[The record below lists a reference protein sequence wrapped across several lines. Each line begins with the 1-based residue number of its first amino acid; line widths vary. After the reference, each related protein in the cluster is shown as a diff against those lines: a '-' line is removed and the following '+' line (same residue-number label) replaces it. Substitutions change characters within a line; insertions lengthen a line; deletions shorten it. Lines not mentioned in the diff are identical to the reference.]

1 MSAALAAHSQLGA
14 FPDWWRA
21 SEAHGRGV
29 AAFFPPLLG
38 LPSLFSPSAQTQSS
52 GPFQARTPSKNGH
65 AAAKGVNGSAVNG
78 NNGTAVSGGSASATS
93 SPPLSEAAKGS
104 KTSARTCKKP
114 RDLSHAL
121 EKSVQKPKDKN
132 KAAGLSSDSGSSSDS
147 SSDGV
152 SSSDSDDL
160 EDEDDEDND
169 QSNDSEDSDSEK
181 EQRVKRQEK
190 SRSEGQKTGY
200 LQASA
205 EKPSKPTQDQRSV
218 QSRRSPDEPPLPAW
232 FPIASVL
239 QSQSASLLFPTSM
252 PREEGVKPHRSV
264 IQATGLVGSAK
275 PLALVTQ
282 PRRDSASSPVTL
294 VSSPKPL
301 SLCSSPKPRSVS
313 SSPKPLSLCSSPK
326 PLSLSSSPKPPSL
339 SSSPKPPTLSPP
351 HKPKALSGSPHPPV
365 KSDSSKIGGRTLLDE
380 TLLQIN
386 SFKQKQPFLYQ
397 EHAKQLFAGHKSQK
411 RTLSSSSSSQP
422 AAKRSFECKVQPP
435 YSNHSNLFLTSSLLG
450 SQHPNGVIQ
459 SGVQEAPLALITKP
473 RAQSRM
479 PDKPLLAATSPP
491 FSTPINLT
499 MGAKER
505 SSADRA
511 PPLEV
516 PSERT
521 STSPGL
527 GAPHHR
533 HHKSKG
539 SKPAAVGKGLS
550 RSHLVQSLVDL
561 FRASDMD
568 IPSSKD
574 SDSAEDE
581 DDVED
586 DEEEEED
593 SNDSPSDSESIL
605 DSDSDVSDVAVK
617 DHDGVTTDTEAE
629 RTPLKLTKAPSAPGY
644 TAELSSA
651 CTPLNLQVA
660 KAPGIPSTAAVMSSG
675 MLSFHGS
682 PSSGFSL
689 STPPGSGRRK
699 RVTDERELRTP
710 LELGWQRE
718 THIRTAGGRLQ
729 GEVAYYAPCGKKL
742 RQYPDVVKY
751 LARNA
756 ISDITRDNFSFSAKI
771 KVGDFYEARDG
782 PQGLQ
787 WCLLK
792 EEEVIPRILL
802 MDGRRGRPLG
812 SDPQRSGD
820 GSDGRRRKGRT
831 PSAAEAEFSNA
842 ADAKLLRK
850 LEAQE
855 IARQAAQIKLMRKL
869 EKQALARAAKEA
881 RKQQAIVAAEEK
893 RRQKEQMKLHRQQ
906 EKIKR
911 NQQIRLEKEL
921 RAQQMLEAKRK
932 KREEAANAKILEAE
946 KRIKEKEMRRQ
957 QAVILKHQERER
969 RRQHIMLMKA
979 VEARK
984 KAEERERLRQEK
996 RDEKR
1001 LNKERK
1007 LELRRLELEMAREM
1021 NKPNED
1027 MCLADH
1033 KPLPALPRLPG
1044 LLLSGRTFS
1053 DCLMVAQFLH
1063 SFGRVLGLDPSADV
1077 PGLSAL
1083 QEGLLNVGHSM
1094 DRLQD
1099 LLVRMLSNALCD
1111 PGMPPGHRAKTAL
1124 GEHLTNVG
1132 INRDNVSEILHI
1144 YMEAHCGQSELVESL
1159 KTKAF
1164 QAHSPAQKA
1173 SILAFLANELA
1184 CSKSVV
1190 SEIDR
1195 NIDHMTNLRKEKCV
1209 IEGKLRKLRNIY
1221 AKRTGRRDTYVG
1233 GEETPTLG
1241 TPSSGRK
1248 RKRKGAESDDDDEE
1262 DEDSEDQGDED
1273 DDEEEETK
1281 KGKKVET
1288 CDDEDE
1294 GDRTASVEELEKR
1307 IEKMSKQQTQIRLK
1321 LFESSHSL
1329 RSMMFGQDRY
1339 RRRYWVLPQCGGIF
1353 VEGME
1358 SGESPEELEKER
1370 NRLKEAELIQ
1380 VKEEPLEEKPLGCSP
1395 ELKIVQEN
1403 QTAEVQTEKD
1413 SLNLFL
1419 QKPGSFSKLSKLLE
1433 VAKMSPVEGSHTQS
1447 QRSSPATVPTTA
1459 CSPTNTL
1466 TTFPSIPLAPSIQ
1479 PNSEVK
1485 PDLCPAAPLLS
1496 TSYLS
1501 SPAKTSSSPPSLLAS
1516 DQLFRVLTEKG
1527 GHWFS
1532 LLPRSPCDDSSLTTS
1547 PAQPSTLR
1555 PNSPSSQLPGSHQN
1569 SSTPAIDCS
1578 ATSSNL
1584 TIPAIQGRSGLQVMA
1599 LPFCG
1604 WPVGVVSPNF
1614 PSLLPPL
1621 MMGSGCQAAEDNVS
1635 PFLSPSAATSKSGS
1649 PGPLSDKTPS
1659 APSPVVEASKP
1670 QDHPSPQPIPEELLT
1685 GWWKVGD
1692 AEQLRSLVRALH
1704 CRGVRERSLQKQLQ
1718 KYMDIITQACAR
1730 HRDVALMDVTEL
1742 EENQVTE
1749 ETLETWCVEEQAMEV
1764 DIGVLQQV
1772 EELERKVT
1780 SASLQ
1785 AKGWMYPEPQSERED
1800 LVYHEH
1806 KNGPK
1811 LRSAAKGSGEESGRG
1826 GIVRH
1831 ANNPLDI
1838 AVTRLAELERN
1849 IERRYLKSPL
1859 STTIQIR
1866 LDHVGTVT
1874 VPAPAPSPSADG
1886 EGSEEDIAHGLKVW
1900 RKALNEVRSAAQL
1913 SLCIQQL
1920 QKSIAWERS
1929 IMKVYCQICR
1939 KGDNEELL
1947 LLCDGCDKGCHTYC
1961 HRPKITSIPEG
1972 DWFCPAC
1979 ISTASGQSLKNK
1991 KSQSRTAPGGGKK
2004 GTEVKKNKAS
2014 DEDTVSTSGTP
2025 KKRAKEPKKRKADES
2040 PATSQLKP
2048 DTPANGKKAKAAPV
2062 IRDNERDLTMC
2073 RLLLADLEGHPDAW
2087 PFLTPVNSKSVPGYK
2102 KVIKRPM
2109 DFSTIREKLVNNQY
2123 LNLETFIIDV
2133 NLVFDNCEKFNED
2146 GSDIGR
2152 AGHSMRSFFERRWP
2166 DLLKKMNS
2174 T

>member
-1 MSAALAAHSQLGA
+1 MQTLNEEGLPRGKKWSKLVTKKNPNPVQAGRLFVQSSPEVPLCTVESLFKSTFSCLPGHLFRAGSDQSFPVSSAFPLVSHPAFSLHTTAAGRSEFGGLGSLSMSAALAAHSQLGA

-65 AAAKGVNGSAVNG
+65 AAAKGTTTFTF
-78 NNGTAVSGGSASATS
+78 TASTRRPYPEQLTIS
-93 SPPLSEAAKGS
+93 SYRDMSLKRYLSLIMEI
-104 KTSARTCKKP
+104 
-114 RDLSHAL
+114 
-121 EKSVQKPKDKN
+121 
-132 KAAGLSSDSGSSSDS
+132 SDSGSSSDS

-181 EQRVKRQEK
+181 EQR
-190 SRSEGQKTGY
+190 KTGY

-313 SSPKPLSLCSSPK
+313 SSPKPLSLCSSP
-326 PLSLSSSPKPPSL
+326 
-339 SSSPKPPTLSPP
+339 
-351 HKPKALSGSPHPPV
+351 
-365 KSDSSKIGGRTLLDE
+365 
-380 TLLQIN
+380 N
-386 SFKQKQPFLYQ
+386 STFFLFFQPFLYQ

-742 RQYPDVVKY
+742 RQYPDVVK
-751 LARNA
+751 
-756 ISDITRDNFSFSAKI
+756 
-771 KVGDFYEARDG
+771 
-782 PQGLQ
+782 GLQ

-881 RKQQAIVAAEEK
+881 RKQQGE
-893 RRQKEQMKLHRQQ
+893 R

-921 RAQQMLEAKRK
+921 RAQQMLE
-932 KREEAANAKILEAE
+932 
-946 KRIKEKEMRRQ
+946 
-957 QAVILKHQERER
+957 VERER

-1447 QRSSPATVPTTA
+1447 QRSK
-1459 CSPTNTL
+1459 
-1466 TTFPSIPLAPSIQ
+1466 
-1479 PNSEVK
+1479 VK

-1584 TIPAIQGRSGLQVMA
+1584 TIPAIQVGVMA

-1849 IERRYLKSPL
+1849 IERS
-1859 STTIQIR
+1859 
-1866 LDHVGTVT
+1866 
-1874 VPAPAPSPSADG
+1874 
-1886 EGSEEDIAHGLKVW
+1886 SEEDIAHGLKVW

>member
-1 MSAALAAHSQLGA
+1 RPYPERLTTSSFEISFPLCTVESLFKSTFSCLPGHLFRAGSDQSFPVSSAFPLVSHPAFSLHTTAAGRSEFGGLGSLSMSAALAAHSQLGA

-65 AAAKGVNGSAVNG
+65 AAAKGTTTFTF
-78 NNGTAVSGGSASATS
+78 TASTRRPYPEQLTISSYRD
-93 SPPLSEAAKGS
+93 SPPLE
-104 KTSARTCKKP
+104 TLR
-114 RDLSHAL
+114 
-121 EKSVQKPKDKN
+121 N

-190 SRSEGQKTGY
+190 VPVCVQYHTFT
-200 LQASA
+200 
-205 EKPSKPTQDQRSV
+205 PHKPTQDQRSV

-301 SLCSSPKPRSVS
+301 SLCSSPKP
-313 SSPKPLSLCSSPK
+313 
-326 PLSLSSSPKPPSL
+326 
-339 SSSPKPPTLSPP
+339 
-351 HKPKALSGSPHPPV
+351 
-365 KSDSSKIGGRTLLDE
+365 
-380 TLLQIN
+380 Q
-386 SFKQKQPFLYQ
+386 
-397 EHAKQLFAGHKSQK
+397 HAKQLFAGHKSQK

-742 RQYPDVVKY
+742 RQYPDVVK
-751 LARNA
+751 
-756 ISDITRDNFSFSAKI
+756 
-771 KVGDFYEARDG
+771 
-782 PQGLQ
+782 GLQ

-881 RKQQAIVAAEEK
+881 RKQQGE
-893 RRQKEQMKLHRQQ
+893 R

-921 RAQQMLEAKRK
+921 RAQQMLEVA
-932 KREEAANAKILEAE
+932 
-946 KRIKEKEMRRQ
+946 
-957 QAVILKHQERER
+957 ERER

-1584 TIPAIQGRSGLQVMA
+1584 TIPAIQVMA

-1718 KYMDIITQACAR
+1718 KYMDIITQAL
-1730 HRDVALMDVTEL
+1730 ALMDVTEL

-1849 IERRYLKSPL
+1849 IERS
-1859 STTIQIR
+1859 
-1866 LDHVGTVT
+1866 
-1874 VPAPAPSPSADG
+1874 
-1886 EGSEEDIAHGLKVW
+1886 SEEDIAHGLKVW

-2048 DTPANGKKAKAAPV
+2048 DT
-2062 IRDNERDLTMC
+2062 
-2073 RLLLADLEGHPDAW
+2073 LLLADLEGHPDAW

>member
-1 MSAALAAHSQLGA
+1 SAFPLVSHPAFSLHTTAAGRSEFGGLGSLSMSAALAAHSQLGA
-14 FPDWWRA
+14 FPGTHWWRA

-65 AAAKGVNGSAVNG
+65 AAAKGTTTFTF
-78 NNGTAVSGGSASATS
+78 TASTRRPYPEQLTISSYRD
-93 SPPLSEAAKGS
+93 SPPLETLRVKCP
-104 KTSARTCKKP
+104 ARGH
-114 RDLSHAL
+114 D
-121 EKSVQKPKDKN
+121 
-132 KAAGLSSDSGSSSDS
+132 AAGLSSDSGSSSDS

-181 EQRVKRQEK
+181 EQR
-190 SRSEGQKTGY
+190 KTGY

-326 PLSLSSSPKPPSL
+326 GEKKSLF
-339 SSSPKPPTLSPP
+339 
-351 HKPKALSGSPHPPV
+351 
-365 KSDSSKIGGRTLLDE
+365 KSD
-380 TLLQIN
+380 
-386 SFKQKQPFLYQ
+386 YQ
-397 EHAKQLFAGHKSQK
+397 RERSQK

-742 RQYPDVVKY
+742 RQYPDVVK
-751 LARNA
+751 
-756 ISDITRDNFSFSAKI
+756 
-771 KVGDFYEARDG
+771 
-782 PQGLQ
+782 GLQ

-881 RKQQAIVAAEEK
+881 RKQQGE
-893 RRQKEQMKLHRQQ
+893 R

-921 RAQQMLEAKRK
+921 RAQQMLE
-932 KREEAANAKILEAE
+932 
-946 KRIKEKEMRRQ
+946 
-957 QAVILKHQERER
+957 VERER

-1485 PDLCPAAPLLS
+1485 PDLS
-1496 TSYLS
+1496 
-1501 SPAKTSSSPPSLLAS
+1501 KTSSSPPSLLAS

-1584 TIPAIQGRSGLQVMA
+1584 TIPAIQVGVMA

>member
-1 MSAALAAHSQLGA
+1 MVKIGHEKKPKSCAGWTVISTFKFRKISSIESTFSCLPGHLFRAGSDQSFPVSSAFPLVSHPAFSLHTTAAGRSEFGGLGSLSMSAALAAHSQLGA
-14 FPDWWRA
+14 FPGTHWWRA

-65 AAAKGVNGSAVNG
+65 AAAKGTTTFTF
-78 NNGTAVSGGSASATS
+78 TASTRRPYPEQLTIS
-93 SPPLSEAAKGS
+93 SYRDMSLKRYLSLIMEI
-104 KTSARTCKKP
+104 
-114 RDLSHAL
+114 
-121 EKSVQKPKDKN
+121 
-132 KAAGLSSDSGSSSDS
+132 SDSGSSSDS

-181 EQRVKRQEK
+181 EH
-190 SRSEGQKTGY
+190 RSEGQKTGY

-351 HKPKALSGSPHPPV
+351 HKP
-365 KSDSSKIGGRTLLDE
+365 
-380 TLLQIN
+380 
-386 SFKQKQPFLYQ
+386 
-397 EHAKQLFAGHKSQK
+397 
-411 RTLSSSSSSQP
+411 
-422 AAKRSFECKVQPP
+422 KVQPP

-881 RKQQAIVAAEEK
+881 RKQQGE
-893 RRQKEQMKLHRQQ
+893 R

-921 RAQQMLEAKRK
+921 RAQQMLE
-932 KREEAANAKILEAE
+932 
-946 KRIKEKEMRRQ
+946 
-957 QAVILKHQERER
+957 VERER

-1584 TIPAIQGRSGLQVMA
+1584 TIPAIQVGVMA

-1849 IERRYLKSPL
+1849 IERS
-1859 STTIQIR
+1859 
-1866 LDHVGTVT
+1866 
-1874 VPAPAPSPSADG
+1874 
-1886 EGSEEDIAHGLKVW
+1886 SEEDIAHGLKVW

>member
-1 MSAALAAHSQLGA
+1 RLLPWQLVPMLLTKSLFKSTFSCLPGHLFRAGSDQSFPVSSAFPLVSHPAFSLHTTAAGRSEFGGLGSLSMSAALAAHSQLGA
-14 FPDWWRA
+14 FPGTHWWRA

-65 AAAKGVNGSAVNG
+65 AAAKGTTTFTF
-78 NNGTAVSGGSASATS
+78 TASTRRPYPEQLTISMSLKRY
-93 SPPLSEAAKGS
+93 LSLIMEI
-104 KTSARTCKKP
+104 
-114 RDLSHAL
+114 
-121 EKSVQKPKDKN
+121 
-132 KAAGLSSDSGSSSDS
+132 SDSGSSSDS

-190 SRSEGQKTGY
+190 VP
-200 LQASA
+200 
-205 EKPSKPTQDQRSV
+205 PSKPTQDQRSV

-351 HKPKALSGSPHPPV
+351 HKP
-365 KSDSSKIGGRTLLDE
+365 
-380 TLLQIN
+380 
-386 SFKQKQPFLYQ
+386 
-397 EHAKQLFAGHKSQK
+397 
-411 RTLSSSSSSQP
+411 
-422 AAKRSFECKVQPP
+422 KVQPP

-742 RQYPDVVKY
+742 RQYPDVVK
-751 LARNA
+751 
-756 ISDITRDNFSFSAKI
+756 
-771 KVGDFYEARDG
+771 
-782 PQGLQ
+782 GLQ

-881 RKQQAIVAAEEK
+881 RKQQGE
-893 RRQKEQMKLHRQQ
+893 R

-921 RAQQMLEAKRK
+921 RAQQMLE
-932 KREEAANAKILEAE
+932 
-946 KRIKEKEMRRQ
+946 
-957 QAVILKHQERER
+957 VERER

-1555 PNSPSSQLPGSHQN
+1555 PNSPSSQLPGS
-1569 SSTPAIDCS
+1569 
-1578 ATSSNL
+1578 
-1584 TIPAIQGRSGLQVMA
+1584 LQVMA

-1849 IERRYLKSPL
+1849 IERS
-1859 STTIQIR
+1859 
-1866 LDHVGTVT
+1866 
-1874 VPAPAPSPSADG
+1874 
-1886 EGSEEDIAHGLKVW
+1886 SEEDIAHGLKVW

-2048 DTPANGKKAKAAPV
+2048 DT
-2062 IRDNERDLTMC
+2062 
-2073 RLLLADLEGHPDAW
+2073 LLLADLEGHPDAW